1 MNIAGGS
8 SKRPIAVFM
17 LLCMVA
23 IIGFIAFQKMHV
35 ELIPQLEYPYV
46 AVFATYMGATPEEIE
61 ELVVNP
67 IEDIISTVPGVAK
80 FTSISKPGLGLILVE
95 FQWGVDVMSATS
107 RLERYLNLSISNLPE
122 GVRPSVVEFDPSIM
136 PVFTFS
142 VTETSEDLKDV
153 VSELKRLPDV
163 AGVEELNK
171 AQRIVQVV
179 IDPEKAKKYQLD
191 ISVLDTFLA
200 GNAVYPLGEVV
211 DEEGNLL
218 TVTVD
223 GKFKSLDELKKAVIG
238 FRGLSS
244 TKVMSGQLP
253 NILLPI
259 RLEQV
264 ANIAIVDTEKRGCV
278 RVNGKP
284 AAVIAVRKRS
294 GANTVKV
301 VQDVK
306 KLLENHNISYVP
318 LMDQSE
324 YTNKAVGNLLRNLLL
339 GLIGAALVVMLFLGD
354 VLSTI
359 VVSLSIPISLLM
371 AVVFMY
377 FFKLNVDLLTLG
389 GLTMAVGMLVDN
401 TIVVFE
407 NIYRHKSRGE
417 SFNQAAAKGTSEV
430 WIAIFVSTTTTV
442 IVFVPLL
449 FTQNLAST
457 MFKYFA
463 ATLALALGSSLLVA
477 GIIVPAASRWIKVK
491 RHPIFDRFTDLY
503 GRIVEKALEKK
514 AVVLLPAVVLVV
526 ISAFFISSQSASFIP
541 KFESNMLMVNV
552 EMDRQLPYEETA
564 RIIEDLENKIIS
576 GKDSYG
582 IESVYSEIGITSELA
597 QIVSDAAQNK
607 ATITVVFSGSR
618 QEFISNKKRFIAD
631 LEQLS
636 FPGKIAV
643 AEMNFLQQ
651 LFGYPVTIEFRGN
664 NIDELVEKAHLVR
677 EELSKRNLGT
687 VTVRSKPQLTTLHVQ
702 IDRDRSLFAGILP
715 AQIFM
720 ELQLKTVGKQ
730 FGTIEVGDSVLPI
743 FLKVGEIETTFD
755 VEHAPLHS
763 FIGKDVLLGS
773 VTDIATRTALSSIFH
788 DDGERIMYVDISS
801 DLPVSTLYSQVE
813 KTLSSLNLG
822 TVKYSVSG
830 QKSSMDTLLSD
841 FRIVIYIAVV
851 LIFMFLS
858 AQFESLRLPL
868 VIFATVPVGII
879 GLAAAILVFNYP
891 LNLPVL
897 VGVLTLSGVVVN
909 NAIVMVTVIKQL
921 CKDNRPLRWA
931 IVEGAK
937 MRLRPIMMTTLTTVI
952 ALLPTALSRA
962 EGRELESPI
971 AWTVILGLSI
981 TTLFTLFG
989 VPSLFELL
997 HRKKA

>member
-23 IIGFIAFQKMHV
+23 IIGFIAFQRMHV

-46 AVFATYMGATPEEIE
+46 AVFATYMGAAPEEIE
-61 ELVVNP
+61 ELIVNP
-67 IEDIISTVPGVAK
+67 IEDVVSTVPGVAK
-80 FTSISKPGLGLILVE
+80 FTSVSKPGLGLILVE
-95 FQWGVDVMSATS
+95 FQWGVDVMNATS
-107 RLERYLNLSISNLPE
+107 RLERYLNFSIPNLPE

-142 VTETSEDLKDV
+142 VSETEDIKGIV
-153 VSELKRLPDV
+153 NELKRLPDV
-163 AGVEELNK
+163 AGVEDLNK
-171 AQRIVQVV
+171 TQRIVQVV

-191 ISVLDTFLA
+191 TSVLDTFLA

-211 DEEGNLL
+211 DKEGNLL

-223 GKFKSLDELKKAVIG
+223 GKFNSLDELRKAVIG

-244 TKVMSGQLP
+244 TKVMSGQFP

-259 RLEQV
+259 RLGQV
-264 ANIAIVDTEKRGCV
+264 ADIEIVDTEKKGCV
-278 RVNGKP
+278 RVNGKS

-306 KLLENHNISYVP
+306 KLLENHNIAYVP

-324 YTNKAVGNLLRNLLL
+324 YTNRAVGNLLRNLVL

-354 VLSTI
+354 VLSAI

-377 FFKLNVDLLTLG
+377 FFKLNIDLLTLG

-401 TIVVFE
+401 AIVVFE
-407 NIYRHKSRGE
+407 NIYKHKSRGE
-417 SFNQAAAKGTSEV
+417 SFSQAAAKGTSEV
-430 WIAIFVSTTTTV
+430 WIAIFVSTMTTV

-491 RHPIFDRFTDLY
+491 RHPFFDRFTDLY
-503 GRIVEKALEKK
+503 GRSVEKVLEKK
-514 AVVLLPAVVLVV
+514 ILVLLPTAILVV

-552 EMDRQLPYEETA
+552 EMNRQLPYEETA
-564 RIIEDLENKIIS
+564 RTIEDLENRIIS
-576 GKDSYG
+576 NKELYG
-582 IESVYSEIGITSELA
+582 IESVYSEIGITSELS
-597 QIVSDAAQNK
+597 QIASDAAQNK
-607 ATITVVFSGSR
+607 ATITVIFSGNR
-618 QEFISNKKRFIAD
+618 QKFISNKQRFIDD

-664 NIDELVEKAHLVR
+664 NIEELVEKAHLVK
-677 EELSKRNLGT
+677 EELSKKNLGT

-720 ELQLKTVGKQ
+720 ELQFKTLGKQ
-730 FGTIEVGDSVLPI
+730 FGTIEVDDNVLPI

-755 VEHAPLHS
+755 VEHAPIHS
-763 FIGKDVLLGS
+763 LLGKDVLLGS

-801 DLPVSTLYSQVE
+801 DLPVSTLYSRVE

-822 TVKYSVSG
+822 TIKYSVSG
-830 QKSSMDTLLSD
+830 QKSSMDTLLGD

-858 AQFESLRLPL
+858 AQFESLKLPL

-879 GLAAAILVFNYP
+879 GFAAAILVFNYP

-921 CKDNRPLRWA
+921 HEGNQPLRWA

-962 EGRELESPI
+962 EGQELESPI

-981 TTLFTLFG
+981 TTFFTLFG

-997 HRKKA
+997 HKKKA